1 MTYIPINISLLL
13 GKERVN
19 THEFYERTVNR
30 PEAFLAFR
38 AAVAKQLGGDVRFHN
53 IDYAS
58 ALVYRPGDIYTLG
71 EIGYKDLRVKPKP
84 AHQAS
89 KPTLFVRA
97 RGIHN
102 STYKSSTFQHRS
114 LAANTLKA
122 ALKLVDSWLIHPD
135 AKYTA
140 HMATEAGRKVVSR
153 EVSATHEVVRAIWR
167 KLVGDSGYGS
177 SFDGVLWAALRGTE
191 LLDQRVNSLLAEFY
205 KAYDVWSDAK
215 AQAGGLFTF
224 VGLRQHDDLLLADVT
239 TATLSMTSSEFGDV
253 KCVRASRLPET
264 TQGRIAVLQMTAPE
278 TYVQGVGLRLDDK
291 LFFVV
296 GDEAENGNDW

>member
-1 MTYIPINISLLL
+1 MTYNPISISSLLD
-13 GKERVN
+13 KEQAD
-19 THEFYERTVNR
+19 THEFYASSTVR
-30 PEAFLAFR
+30 PEPFLAFR

-89 KPTLFVRA
+89 KPTLYVRA
-97 RGIHN
+97 RGIQN
-102 STYKSSTFQHRS
+102 SMYKSSAFQHRA
-114 LAANTLKA
+114 LAANTLKT

-140 HMATEAGRKVVSR
+140 YQATEAGRKVVAR
-153 EVSATHEVVRAIWR
+153 EVSATHELVRAIWR
-167 KLVGDSGYGS
+167 KLVGDGGYGS

-191 LLDQRVNSLLAEFY
+191 LRDQRVNSLLAEFY
-205 KAYDVWSDAK
+205 KAYDVWFDAK
-215 AQAGGLFTF
+215 TQAGKPFTF
-224 VGLRQHDDLLLADVT
+224 IGLRQHDDLLLADVT
-239 TATLSMTSSEFGDV
+239 TATLSALRAEFDDV
-253 KCVRASRLPET
+253 TCIRASRLPET

-296 GDEAENGNDW
+296 GDEAQNENVW

>member
-1 MTYIPINISLLL
+1 MTYVPSNISALLDP
-13 GKERVN
+13 ERVKV
-19 THEFYERTVNR
+19 HEFYEHIAGR

-58 ALVYRPGDIYTLG
+58 ALVYRPGDIYTIG
-71 EIGYKDLRVKPKP
+71 EIGYKDLRVKPKA

-89 KPTLFVRA
+89 KPTLYIRA
-97 RGIHN
+97 RGIQN
-102 STYKSSTFQHRS
+102 SMYKSSTFQHRA
-114 LAANTLKA
+114 LTANTLKT
-122 ALKLVDSWLIHPD
+122 ALKLVDSWLLHPD

-140 HMATEAGRKVVSR
+140 HTATEAGRKAVSR

-167 KLVGDSGYGS
+167 KLVGDGGYGS

-205 KAYDVWSDAK
+205 KAYDVWFDAK
-215 AQAGGLFTF
+215 TQASKPFTF
-224 VGLRQHDDLLLADVT
+224 IGLRQHDDLLLADVT
-239 TATLSMTSSEFGDV
+239 TVTLSTHSSEFGDV
-253 KCVRASRLPET
+253 KCIRADNLPET
-264 TQGRIAVLQMTAPE
+264 VRGRIAVLQMTEPE

-296 GDEAENGNDW
+296 GDETQNENDW

>member
-1 MTYIPINISLLL
+1 MTYVPINISALLD
-13 GKERVN
+13 KDRVRN
-19 THEFYERTVNR
+19 HEFYESSTVR
-30 PEAFLAFR
+30 PEPFLAFR
-38 AAVAKQLGGDVRFHN
+38 AAAAKQLGGDVRFHN

-71 EIGYKDLRVKPKP
+71 EIGYKDLRVKPKA

-89 KPTLFVRA
+89 KPTLYIRA
-97 RGIHN
+97 RGIQN
-102 STYKSSTFQHRS
+102 SKYKLSAFQHRA
-114 LAANTLKA
+114 LPANTLKA
-122 ALKLVDSWLIHPD
+122 ALKLVDTWFVHPD

-140 HMATEAGRKVVSR
+140 MQAMEAARKVVSR
-153 EVSATHEVVRAIWR
+153 EISATHDLVRAIWR

-177 SFDGVLWAALRGTE
+177 NFDGVLWAALRGTA
-191 LLDQRVNSLLAEFY
+191 LLDRRVNSMLAEFY
-205 KAYDVWSDAK
+205 EAYDVWFEAK
-215 AQAGGLFTF
+215 AQADKPFAF
-224 VGLRQHDDLLLADVT
+224 IGLRQHDDLLLADVAPT
-239 TATLSMTSSEFGDV
+239 TLNTHNFKVGDV
-253 KCVRASRLPET
+253 RCVRASRLPET